1 MATMTT
7 DQAEEL
13 LTHRNDWVDGL
24 DGVTVHFCDS
34 RSKALVWIHVEGHR
48 FDFETARA
56 EDMEFLDF
64 AWAIERAKSFV
75 LHAADRR
82 LLELP

>member
-1 MATMTT
+1 
-7 DQAEEL
+7 
-13 LTHRNDWVDGL
+13 
-24 DGVTVHFCDS
+24 
-34 RSKALVWIHVEGHR
+34 
-48 FDFETARA
+48 
-56 EDMEFLDF
+56 MEFLDF